1 MRTSSRRGTQHWP
14 CLAPVVLA
22 WMDSAST
29 SLGFTIDTGSI
40 ADSNIREVDLELAAA
55 TAPTQAVEVSIH
67 QSFAEE
73 PAITTCRAPTMDIVS
88 TVPLCGVL
96 ISGAHASPL
105 VVTANQ
111 TTAPLLVAG
120 PSFPPVMQGPINM
133 LPGAPIS
140 LTGAP
145 GMLPALYSA
154 IQSARAPP
162 ALYNAMQSAAHSAA
176 LQRITGIQP
185 AQQASRQANLWSLLG
200 SAMIWRQE
208 R

>member
-1 MRTSSRRGTQHWP
+1 M
-14 CLAPVVLA
+14 
-22 WMDSAST
+22 
-29 SLGFTIDTGSI
+29 
-40 ADSNIREVDLELAAA
+40 DLELAAA
-55 TAPTQAVEVSIH
+55 TAPSQAAEVSIH
-67 QSFAEE
+67 QGFVEE
-73 PAITTCRAPTMDIVS
+73 PAIMTCRAPTMDIVS
-88 TVPLCGVL
+88 TVLRCGVL

-120 PSFPPVMQGPINM
+120 PSFPPVKQGQISM

-145 GMLPALYSA
+145 GMPPALYSA

-162 ALYNAMQSAAHSAA
+162 ALYNAMQSAGAPHC
-176 LQRITGIQP
+176 
-185 AQQASRQANLWSLLG
+185 SLLQACSQHSRPPGKLTCGG

-208 R
+208 S

>member
-1 MRTSSRRGTQHWP
+1 M
-14 CLAPVVLA
+14 
-22 WMDSAST
+22 
-29 SLGFTIDTGSI
+29 
-40 ADSNIREVDLELAAA
+40 
-55 TAPTQAVEVSIH
+55 
-67 QSFAEE
+67 
-73 PAITTCRAPTMDIVS
+73 TCRAPTMDIVS
-88 TVPLCGVL
+88 TVPICGIL
-96 ISGAHASPL
+96 ISGVHASPL

-120 PSFPPVMQGPINM
+120 PSFPPVTQGQISM

-145 GMLPALYSA
+145 GMPPALYSA

-162 ALYNAMQSAAHSAA
+162 ALYNAMQIAA
-176 LQRITGIQP
+176 LGASLQPITGMQP

-208 R
+208 S

>member
-1 MRTSSRRGTQHWP
+1 M
-14 CLAPVVLA
+14 
-22 WMDSAST
+22 
-29 SLGFTIDTGSI
+29 
-40 ADSNIREVDLELAAA
+40 
-55 TAPTQAVEVSIH
+55 
-67 QSFAEE
+67 
-73 PAITTCRAPTMDIVS
+73 TCRAPTMDIVS

-120 PSFPPVMQGPINM
+120 PSFPPVTQGQISM
-133 LPGAPIS
+133 LPGASIS

-145 GMLPALYSA
+145 GMPPALYSA
-154 IQSARAPP
+154 IQSARASP
-162 ALYNAMQSAAHSAA
+162 ALYNAMQSAGAPHSTT
-176 LQRITGIQP
+176 LQPITGMQP

-208 R
+208 SWRSNKDQSSQSKCCWRCWS